1 MDKLEII
8 GGNRLEGIID
18 VSGAKN
24 AALPLMITTL
34 LTNKPVTLNNV
45 PALADIKTLSSLLE
59 SLGCAVKLDSTT
71 GTMVLETKS
80 LSSHRAEYDLVRKM
94 RASIFVLGPLLAH
107 HKQAEVSL
115 PGGCAIGTR
124 PVDLHLEAMEA
135 LGATIDIKEGYIF
148 ASAPD
153 GLVGAEIIFSKVSV
167 GATENALMAATLA
180 KGTTKIRNA
189 AKEPEVVDLA
199 ECLNKM
205 GAQIT
210 GAGTDTIIIEG
221 VESLDGTTHDVVA
234 DRIEAGSY
242 AIAACVTQGDITL
255 THLNYKLLDSFWSKL
270 KECGADVRFNENGEN
285 TVRIIMDKAPNAI
298 DVMTEPYPG
307 YPTDL
312 QAQIMALNC
321 VSQGAGMVTE
331 TIFENRFMHVPELC
345 RLGANITVHSN
356 SALVRGV
363 EKLNGAPVMATDLR
377 ASMALVLAGLAA
389 NGKTTINRLYHLD
402 RGYENLEKKLTNCG
416 AKIERVKE

>member
-1 MDKLEII
+1 MDKLEVV
-8 GGNRLEGIID
+8 GGNRLTGTIAI
-18 VSGAKN
+18 SGAKN

-34 LTNKPVTLNNV
+34 LTDEDITFNNV
-45 PALADIKTLSSLLE
+45 PHLADIKTLSLLLASFGTE
-59 SLGCAVKLDSTT
+59 IETNGSTMRLKT
-71 GTMVLETKS
+71 ATLT
-80 LSSHRAEYDLVRKM
+80 SHRAEYDLVRKM
-94 RASIFVLGPLLAH
+94 RASVFVLGPLLARN
-107 HKQAEVSL
+107 KKAEVSL

-124 PVDLHLEAMEA
+124 PVDLHLHAMEA
-135 LGATIDIKEGYIF
+135 LGAKIEIKEGYIF
-148 ASAPD
+148 AEAPE
-153 GLVGAEIIFSKVSV
+153 GLVGAEIIFPKVSV

-205 GAQIT
+205 GANIQ

-221 VESLDGTTHDVVA
+221 VQKLHGTTHTVVA

-242 AIAACVTQGDITL
+242 AIAACVTSGDLTL
-255 THLNYKLLDSFWSKL
+255 TNLNYKLLDSFWSKL
-270 KECGADVRFNENGEN
+270 KECGADIRFNEDGEN
-285 TVRIIMDKAPNAI
+285 TVRVIMTKRPEAI

-321 VSQGAGMVTE
+321 VANGAGMVTE

-363 EKLNGAPVMATDLR
+363 ETLNGAPVMATDLR

-389 NGKTTINRLYHLD
+389 TGKTTINRLYHLD
-402 RGYENLEKKLTNCG
+402 RGYEGLEQKLTNCG
-416 AKIERVKE
+416 AQIARVKE